1 MRVKVLKKF
10 RDARTKE
17 VRNIGSVFECSKERY
32 EEIVAAGEYVENI
45 PDGESELVCD
55 IAQMTLEDLKKMAK
69 EKKVKNYSSMSKEQ
83 LIKELS

>member
-10 RDARTKE
+10 RDVKTKE
-17 VRNIGSVFECSKERY
+17 VRNVGSMFECSKERY
-32 EEIVAAGEYVENI
+32 EELVAAGEYVENV
-45 PDGESELVCD
+45 PDEESESVCD